1 MAYPSS
7 TSSSAVI
14 DESQRSRS
22 RNMIG
27 IAFLV
32 ISALYFAD
40 TLLRASLKTFW
51 YDELITV
58 LLCRL
63 PSFSSTWSAVLQ
75 GADFNPPLFYLL
87 SRLSQ
92 HLFGEGL
99 IACRLPAIVGFWLFA
114 LCLFFFVRRRLGTLG
129 GLVAAMFPIFTL
141 AHTYAYE
148 ARAHGAIL
156 GWAGLMLL
164 TWQRAREGRAFSAW
178 TIAFALSWLAALLT
192 HVYAIYLLVPFLIVE
207 GLALTRRWRLHTGIL
222 AALLLVPACI
232 APLYLHMSRTY
243 RANTSVGGLHI
254 HPYEVIQQYL
264 VAIASPALAI
274 LLFAFLALSI
284 DRMRPQDGSAT
295 GESPHLL
302 PAEWWLAVGFACL
315 PIIGAIGVKLSH
327 GPFFNRYFLA
337 STSGYAILLAQAVSS
352 RTRGALAAKA
362 LVAAMLF
369 LLVGDTGIAA
379 YCKWH
384 HADLD
389 QVEPASHFAFP
400 PNPKQPLSRDHALL
414 NNHDAQPILVPNDH
428 TYLYL
433 YYYGSPALRARLYL
447 GLPRTSDFPVSA
459 YQREAQLL
467 QTPDMRTVGIDDFAA
482 AHPDFFVYSALDA
495 KQNGTCFDC
504 LQIFLDRGYSL
515 RSVDRDADNLIEHF
529 TR

>member
-1 MAYPSS
+1 MSSPSVV
-7 TSSSAVI
+7 SA
-14 DESQRSRS
+14 EPAARSRS
-22 RNMIG
+22 TRIVLLG
-27 IAFLV
+27 FFLL
-32 ISALYFAD
+32 SGLYFAD

-63 PSFSSTWSAVLQ
+63 PSFSATWSAVLQ

-87 SRLSQ
+87 TRSSQ

-99 IACRLPAIVGFWLFA
+99 IASRLPAILGFWLFTV
-114 LCLFFFVRRRLGTLG
+114 CLFFFVRRRLGTLG
-129 GLVAAMFPIFTL
+129 GLVAALFPIFTL
-141 AHTYAYE
+141 AHSYAYE

-156 GWAGLMLL
+156 GGAGLMLL
-164 TWQRAREGRAFSAW
+164 TWQRARESRAFSRW

-192 HVYAIYLLVPFLIVE
+192 HVYAIYLLVPFLLVE

-222 AALLLVPACI
+222 AALLLVLACV

-243 RANTSVGGLHI
+243 RAATSVGGLHI

-284 DRMRPQDGSAT
+284 DRMRPQHGSAT
-295 GESPHLL
+295 GETSHLL
-302 PAEWWLAVGFACL
+302 PAEWWLAVSFACL

-337 STSGYAILLAQAVSS
+337 GTAGYSILLAQAVSS
-352 RTRGALAAKA
+352 RTRGAIAAKA

-369 LLVGDTGIAA
+369 LLVADTAIAA

-389 QVEPASHFAFP
+389 QVEPASHLAFP

-414 NNHDAQPILVPNDH
+414 SNHDAQPILVPNDH

-433 YYYGSPALRARLYL
+433 YYYAPAALRTRLYL

-459 YQREAQLL
+459 YHREAQLL
-467 QTPDMRTVGIDDFAA
+467 QTRDMRSVSMDDFTAS
-482 AHPDFFVYSALDA
+482 HSDFFVYSALDA
-495 KQNGTCFDC
+495 RQNGTCFDC
-504 LQIFLDRGYSL
+504 LQAFLDRGYTL
-515 RSVDRDADNLIEHF
+515 RSVDRDDDNLLEHF